1 MESGH
6 NIYFINSH
14 ISKMTYVSRN
24 EYLKEQN
31 DKGPDILFL
40 HLLLKKCIQ
49 IHRGYFSGE
58 TVAGSA

>member
-1 MESGH
+1 M
-6 NIYFINSH
+6 
-14 ISKMTYVSRN
+14 ISISIN

-31 DKGPDILFL
+31 DQGPDIFFL